1 MNTNA
6 VIDFVTLFKT
16 SQNGNGVLHSGFV
29 HHYGLETAFQCG
41 VLFDILSVF
50 VKGGGAYAVQLASGK
65 HGLEQVACV
74 HAALGFACAHY
85 GVQLVDKEQDFA
97 LGLLDFLKHGFQP
110 FLEFAAVF
118 CAGDKG
124 AHIKAEDGFILKTFG
139 DVAAYYTLGKTFGN
153 GGFTYA
159 GFADEHGIVLR
170 LS

>member
-1 MNTNA
+1 M
-6 VIDFVTLFKT
+6 
-16 SQNGNGVLHSGFV
+16 
-29 HHYGLETAFQCG
+29 
-41 VLFDILSVF
+41 
-50 VKGGGAYAVQLASGK
+50 QLASGK

-74 HAALGFACAHY
+74 HAAFGFARAHY
-85 GVQLVDKEQDFA
+85 CVQLVDKEQDFA
-97 LGLLDFLKHGFQP
+97 FGLFDFLKHGFQP

-118 CAGDKG
+118 CAGNKG
-124 AHIKAEDGFILKTFG
+124 AHIKAEDGFVLQPFR

>member
-1 MNTNA
+1 M
-6 VIDFVTLFKT
+6 
-16 SQNGNGVLHSGFV
+16 
-29 HHYGLETAFQCG
+29 
-41 VLFDILSVF
+41 
-50 VKGGGAYAVQLASGK
+50 QLASGK

-85 GVQLVDKEQDFA
+85 GVQLVDEQQNSA
-97 LGLLDFLKHGFQP
+97 LGLLDFLKHRLES
-110 FLEFAAVF
+110 FLKFAAVL

-124 AHIKAEDGFILKTFG
+124 AHIKAEYGFVLQTFRNVPP
-139 DVAAYYTLGKTFGN
+139 DYTLSKPLGD